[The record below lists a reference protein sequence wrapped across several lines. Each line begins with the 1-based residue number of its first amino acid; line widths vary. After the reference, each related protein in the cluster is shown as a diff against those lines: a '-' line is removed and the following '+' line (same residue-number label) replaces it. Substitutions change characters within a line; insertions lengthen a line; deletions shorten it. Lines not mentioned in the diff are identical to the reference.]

1 MELKIKG
8 KYLLNS
14 NSIGNETSLKQVFD
28 ENINNYWTKVFKG
41 HSPKEPPSYR
51 YLINLKFQCFQEA
64 NDNRINILLRLPIE
78 KYLFPI
84 N

>member
-8 KYLLNS
+8 KKLYSINTYYL
-14 NSIGNETSLKQVFD
+14 IGNETSLKQVFD

-51 YLINLKFQCFQEA
+51 
-64 NDNRINILLRLPIE
+64 
-78 KYLFPI
+78 
-84 N
+84 